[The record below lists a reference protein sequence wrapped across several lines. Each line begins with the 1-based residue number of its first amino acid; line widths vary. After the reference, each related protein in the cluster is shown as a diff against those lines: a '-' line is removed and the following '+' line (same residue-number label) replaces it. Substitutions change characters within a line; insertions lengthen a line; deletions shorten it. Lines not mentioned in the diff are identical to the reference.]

1 MKTKALVWTA
11 ALVSIGVSGV
21 VSLKNIPTVRADGT
35 EGHTITAAPG
45 RLQTSPKV
53 TQLIE
58 GWKSYLRK
66 FDSVDMEWTTRYQP
80 ILTAQEKTNGAAAER
95 LSGSGKSHLVVD
107 GENFRSEF
115 WDIGSSNK
123 LPNAVTAYN
132 GEYLQQLD
140 GKGLNGKD
148 NIVQQPLP
156 AAAVSYGRTPP
167 FLQIFGFADQK
178 RRGATLADFQGDALW
193 NEFARS
199 VQSISDEERNG
210 KAGTKLTVH
219 LAPLTCEVWV
229 DQSYGLPT
237 QWKSFNAATGKLVAD
252 GRVTRFAELNAG
264 GEKVLMPMSLSST
277 LISGE
282 NGEKKTIVSAEVE
295 ARSLKINQPV
305 AAKNFTIE
313 HGETRFLDAQ
323 GNDLPQ

>member
-1 MKTKALVWTA
+1 MKPKTLVWTA
-11 ALVSIGVSGV
+11 TLVGIGVSGV
-21 VSLKNIPTVRADGT
+21 VLLKTIPTVQANGA
-35 EGHTITAAPG
+35 EGHTATEALG
-45 RLQTSPKV
+45 RFQTSPKV
-53 TQLIE
+53 TRLVE
-58 GWKSYLRK
+58 GWRSYLGK
-66 FDSVDMEWTTRYQP
+66 FDTVDMEWTTRYQP
-80 ILTAQEKTNGAAAER
+80 ILNAAER
-95 LSGSGKSHLVVD
+95 LSGSGKSHLVID
-107 GENFRSEF
+107 GEKFRSEL
-115 WDIGSSNK
+115 WDIGSSGK

-132 GEYLQQLD
+132 GEHLQQLD

-148 NIVQQPLP
+148 NIVQQSLP

-167 FLQIFGFADQK
+167 FLQIFGFADRK

-193 NEFARS
+193 NEFAKS
-199 VQSISDEERNG
+199 VQSISEEERNG
-210 KAGTKLTVH
+210 KAGTKLTIH

-237 QWKSFNAATGKLVAD
+237 QWKSFDAATGKLVAD
-252 GRVTRFAELNAG
+252 GRVTKFAELNAG

-277 LISGE
+277 LISGA
-282 NGEKKTIVSAEVE
+282 NGEKKTIASAEVE